1 MVERFQARDVLIPYG
16 IFLAIILVAFVA
28 PPLGMFVGM
37 FTPVPLILVYLQR
50 GKITGLVTITAVGLA
65 LLYLVGPQLAIAFI
79 AAYGILAAA
88 MAEATRLSFSFEKT
102 LLFSALAPAVLTGL
116 VIFIGIT
123 GKEESPL
130 KYLENTLKEEAE
142 EYIKVIEKSGETP
155 ENLKAI
161 RKSVE
166 DTAPIAAR
174 VFPSFILISSL
185 VGAVI
190 NFLAVRYLWLRFYS
204 REYFEGMD
212 VSRWMLP
219 DVMVWVLIAAIGSML
234 FGPGISQVAG
244 MNLAIIL
251 LFLYFL
257 QGLSVVTHI
266 LKTKAFPKWVWIVVF
281 ILIPLNPIFLG
292 LVMGMG
298 LFDIW
303 MDFRKIRVTPPP
315 DSMDS
320 ME

>member
-1 MVERFQARDVLIPYG
+1 
-16 IFLAIILVAFVA
+16 
-28 PPLGMFVGM
+28 M

-161 RKSVE
+161 RKSV
-166 DTAPIAAR
+166 
-174 VFPSFILISSL
+174 
-185 VGAVI
+185 
-190 NFLAVRYLWLRFYS
+190 
-204 REYFEGMD
+204 
-212 VSRWMLP
+212 
-219 DVMVWVLIAAIGSML
+219 
-234 FGPGISQVAG
+234 
-244 MNLAIIL
+244 
-251 LFLYFL
+251 
-257 QGLSVVTHI
+257 
-266 LKTKAFPKWVWIVVF
+266 
-281 ILIPLNPIFLG
+281 
-292 LVMGMG
+292 
-298 LFDIW
+298 
-303 MDFRKIRVTPPP
+303 
-315 DSMDS
+315 
-320 ME
+320 

>member
-1 MVERFQARDVLIPYG
+1 VVDPFQARNALIPYG
-16 IFLAIILVAFVA
+16 IFLVIIVLTFLA
-28 PPLGMFVGM
+28 PPLGLIVGM

-50 GKITGLVTITAVGLA
+50 GKITGLVTITGVA
-65 LLYLVGPQLAIAFI
+65 LVLLVLVGPELAIAFVT
-79 AAYGILAAA
+79 AYGIMAAA
-88 MAEATRLSFSFEKT
+88 MAESTRLSLSFEKIIGVST
-102 LLFSALAPAVLTGL
+102 LVPAVLTLLILFAGL
-116 VIFIGIT
+116 AG
-123 GKEESPL
+123 GEGSSMEA
-130 KYLENTLKEEAE
+130 LEATIKDAADS
-142 EYIKVIEKSGETP
+142 YIQILEKSGETP

-166 DTAPIAAR
+166 DTAPMAAR
-174 VFPSFILISSL
+174 VFPSFILISTL
-185 VGAVI
+185 VGVVI

-219 DVMVWVLIAAIGSML
+219 DVMVWVLIAAIGSMFL
-234 FGPGISQVAG
+234 GPEISQTAG

-251 LFLYFL
+251 LFLYFM

-266 LKTKAFPKWVWIVVF
+266 LKTKAFPKWVWVIVF
-281 ILIPLNPIFLG
+281 ILIPFNPLFLG

-303 MDFRKIRVTPPP
+303 VDFRKIRATPPDP
-315 DSMDS
+315 MDS